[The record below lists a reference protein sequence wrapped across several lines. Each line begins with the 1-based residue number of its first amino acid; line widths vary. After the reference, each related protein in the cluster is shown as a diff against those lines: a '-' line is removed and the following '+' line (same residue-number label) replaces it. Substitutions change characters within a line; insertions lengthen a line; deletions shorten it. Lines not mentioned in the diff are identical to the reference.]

1 MSNLLQNKIDFVAII
16 NVENANPNG
25 NPVNGNRPR
34 RDYRGYGEI
43 SAECIRRKIR
53 NRMQDLGANI
63 FVQSEDRATDGFNSL
78 SQRASDMMGG
88 IKDREVYANSACDA
102 WLDVRAFGQVFAF
115 SDNKGVSVGVRGPV
129 SVHLARSVCP
139 VEVEDMQITKSVNGE
154 NKGKDEARASDT
166 MGMKHFVR
174 HGVYVVKGSINV
186 QAAEKTG
193 LTEEDAETIKE
204 CLRTLFVNDASSARP
219 EGSMQVVKLFWF
231 KHNCKEGQYSP
242 AKVQHSV
249 HVELKDPTK
258 EPVSLND
265 YVITRDE
272 LPGLQCEEIEGI

>member
-1 MSNLLQNKIDFVAII
+1 
-16 NVENANPNG
+16 
-25 NPVNGNRPR
+25 
-34 RDYRGYGEI
+34 
-43 SAECIRRKIR
+43 
-53 NRMQDLGANI
+53 
-63 FVQSEDRATDGFNSL
+63 
-78 SQRASDMMGG
+78 
-88 IKDREVYANSACDA
+88 
-102 WLDVRAFGQVFAF
+102 
-115 SDNKGVSVGVRGPV
+115 
-129 SVHLARSVCP
+129 
-139 VEVEDMQITKSVNGE
+139 MQITKSVNGE